1 MKNKLTVTPSTEKKN
16 DADSCETWEGRGMK
30 NILTPTLLV
39 VALFTISIMLT
50 ACKSG
55 TNLIV
60 WQEEV
65 QLKNGDIITVKRT
78 AKSKSFGEI
87 GGPGGWEN
95 EGMTLIIEKPKKPD
109 DPPLWD
115 FPFVPVVFDRD
126 EITKDWFVVATFYS
140 CQSWY
145 DLGRPKLP
153 YAEYRVRNG
162 QWQKVELSPSVMGL
176 MANMLTGIRSGGEPP
191 LIDMTAKRNRMSDTR
206 IAKEYSQVVSTWSTG
221 C

>member
-1 MKNKLTVTPSTEKKN
+1 MT
-16 DADSCETWEGRGMK
+16 
-30 NILTPTLLV
+30 LTPAVRRAEFLAAIALGLLS
-39 VALFTISIMLT
+39 LTLT
-50 ACKSG
+50 ACDSG
-55 TNLIV
+55 PKLLA

-65 QLKNGDIITVKRT
+65 QLKSGDVITVKRT

-95 EGMTLIIEKPKKPD
+95 EGMALVIEKPKKPD
-109 DPPLWD
+109 DPPIWD

-126 EITKDWFVVATFYS
+126 DNTKEWFMVATFYS

-153 YAEYRVRNG
+153 YTEYRLKNG
-162 QWQKVELSPSVMGL
+162 VWQKVELSTSVIGMK
-176 MANMLTGIRSGGEPP
+176 ANMLTGIRSGGEPP
-191 LIDMTAKRNRMSDTR
+191 LIDMTSKRQRMSDPR
-206 IAKEYSQVVSTWSTG
+206 IAKKYSQIVSTWSTG